1 MCVWG
6 TPPAPVFCPWR
17 NGTLLGVR
25 TRSETF
31 EKNRAAEFCRRY
43 PRKKSEN
50 RTHLRDVARPTKLN
64 PEIQK
69 QICDHLRSGLFRR
82 AAAGLVGVDEQT
94 LSRWYHRGASEARGL
109 YREFHVAVNRAEAEF
124 MQGATETL
132 QAASTSNPKHVQW
145 LLSRRFPELYGRRD
159 NVEAK
164 SPEDEAADTAALRDL
179 LLDRLGKFL
188 PDEPPAPEPTPAPAA
203 DLGATPEQAED
214 KGAPNA

>member
-1 MCVWG
+1 M
-6 TPPAPVFCPWR
+6 
-17 NGTLLGVR
+17 
-25 TRSETF
+25 
-31 EKNRAAEFCRRY
+31 
-43 PRKKSEN
+43 
-50 RTHLRDVARPTKLN
+50 ARPTKLN

-94 LSRWYHRGASEARGL
+94 ISRWYHRGASEARGL
-109 YREFHVAVNRAEAEF
+109 FREFYVAVNRAEAEF

-164 SPEDEAADTAALRDL
+164 SPEDQAADTAALREL

-188 PDEPPAPEPTPAPAA
+188 PDEPPAPAA
-203 DLGATPEQAED
+203 ELGATSEQAND
-214 KGAPNA
+214 KGDTHA